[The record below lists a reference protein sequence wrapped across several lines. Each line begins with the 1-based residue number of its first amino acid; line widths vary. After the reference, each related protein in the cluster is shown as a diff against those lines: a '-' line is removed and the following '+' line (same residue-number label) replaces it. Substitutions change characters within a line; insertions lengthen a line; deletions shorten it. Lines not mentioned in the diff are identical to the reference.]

1 MSEKYSCSYNGDVYL
16 VADKVCSEYINSGK
30 AEPYSGNIDFV
41 KSVCQKRNNTY
52 LDIGANMG
60 THTVV
65 YSKLFKNVIS
75 FEPDIINYNLLQHN
89 IQANNVTNATLH
101 NKALSSVPGMVST
114 ITHSN
119 HSRGCIYTVEGG
131 TIESITLDSLNLE
144 NIDYIKIDV
153 EGHELDV
160 LQSAVNTIRKNK
172 PIIEF
177 EYNGLSEKLFGVKR
191 EDISIF
197 LTDLGYIFIKR
208 IDDNFIYSSS
218 SSAL

>member
-1 MSEKYSCSYNGDVYL
+1 
-16 VADKVCSEYINSGK
+16 
-30 AEPYSGNIDFV
+30 
-41 KSVCQKRNNTY
+41 
-52 LDIGANMG
+52 MG

-75 FEPDIINYNLLQHN
+75 FEPDTINYQLLQHN
-89 IQANNVTNATLH
+89 IQANNVTNVTLH

-114 ITHSN
+114 IAHSN

-153 EGHELDV
+153 EGHEFDV
-160 LQSAVNTIRKNK
+160 LQGAVNTIRRNK

-177 EYNGLSEKLFGVKR
+177 ECNGLSEKLFGIKY
-191 EDISIF
+191 EHISNF
-197 LTDLGYIFIKR
+197 LTNLGYIFIKR
-208 IDDNFIYSSS
+208 IDDNFIYSNNEINN
-218 SSAL
+218 